1 MTLILKDKVVIKNV
15 CHFVDYYVGVE
26 ISSKERDEQK
36 KKGRVLEV
44 VLPGRGQ
51 MSYLGEGRICL
62 GDQG

>member
-1 MTLILKDKVVIKNV
+1 MKDKVVIKTV

-26 ISSKERDEQK
+26 ISSKERGEQK